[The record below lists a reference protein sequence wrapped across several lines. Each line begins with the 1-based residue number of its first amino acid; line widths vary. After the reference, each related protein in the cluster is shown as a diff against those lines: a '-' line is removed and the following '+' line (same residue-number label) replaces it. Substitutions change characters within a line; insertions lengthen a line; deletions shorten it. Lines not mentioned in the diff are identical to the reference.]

1 MGYSYG
7 GYALGYVDDVRDPIK
22 VVKPDFVKTRT
33 TKSLPDAEARFRDQG
48 KQWRGEDK
56 SA

>member
-22 VVKPDFVKTRT
+22 VVKPDLVKAPT
-33 TKSLPDAEARFRDQG
+33 TNLADARARFRDQA

-56 SA
+56 NA

>member
-22 VVKPDFVKTRT
+22 VLKPDY
-33 TKSLPDAEARFRDQG
+33 TKKRAADPANAQARFREQA
-48 KQWRGEDK
+48 KQWRGED
-56 SA
+56 A